1 MFEAEQ
7 SQVEAKI
14 QAFCAQNGLPEPI
27 LKWTWVPFS
36 GQWGISTSFFQLAA
50 AEVRQKGVKIDVQ
63 QRAAELAQQVAS
75 AIGLPEGFARVEA
88 NKAYLNLF
96 FSSAE
101 YTRRVVTQVLAQGSS
116 FGCGPRS
123 GEQVMVEF
131 SQPNTH
137 KAFHVGHLRSAILG
151 DSLARIL
158 ECAGDDVVRANYP
171 GDIGLHVIK

>member
-1 MFEAEQ
+1 MFEIEQ
-7 SQVEAKI
+7 SQLEAKI
-14 QAFCAQNGLPEPI
+14 QAFCEQNGLPEPTLQWSWI
-27 LKWTWVPFS
+27 PFG

-50 AEVRQKGVKIDVQ
+50 AEARQGKKIVVQ
-63 QRAAELAQQVAS
+63 QRAAELAQQIAAYV
-75 AIGLPEGFARVEA
+75 GLPEGFARVEA

-96 FSSAE
+96 FSTSE
-101 YTRRVVTQVLAQGSS
+101 YTRRIVDQVLEQGAGY
-116 FGCGPRS
+116 GCAAKR

-158 ECAGDDVVRANYP
+158 EAAGYDVVRANYP